1 MLQDGSGLVVRTRP
15 PLFVLGVA
23 LFAAA
28 PLSATPDR
36 VRVSA
41 TVTDRQGKPIGGL
54 TLEGF
59 ELREDGVVQKLVA
72 VEARRAQPRRIAIL
86 LHEFPVQ
93 PSDTPPLPHAV
104 APFLRE
110 RPPPDDAAGV

>member
-1 MLQDGSGLVVRTRP
+1 MLQDGSGLVVRTRT

-41 TVTDRQGKPIGGL
+41 TVTDRQGKPVGGL
-54 TLEGF
+54 TLKDF

-72 VEARRAQPRRIAIL
+72 VEEIGRA
-86 LHEFPVQ
+86 
-93 PSDTPPLPHAV
+93 SC
-104 APFLRE
+104 RE
-110 RPPPDDAAGV
+110 RV